1 MDTTDTTDTAQY
13 AHIVGVFRDR
23 ARADKA
29 VEALK
34 QAAMS
39 AVDLT
44 VYDPQAAGVVDT
56 PVDAGEASAMD
67 TSVAT
72 SVVETATRIATATRF
87 LVHVLA
93 EGREQGAVGILAA
106 CGANNAD
113 LPPGT
118 MLVHGTIVSADE
130 DSAHRVA
137 EKLPE
142 HTPPESFFGT
152 AKAPGHPHALSS
164 MDCPDTPH
172 G

>member
-1 MDTTDTTDTAQY
+1 MDTTDTLDTAKY

-23 ARADKA
+23 ARVDQA

-34 QAAMS
+34 QAGMS
-39 AVDLT
+39 DVDLT

-56 PVDAGEASAMD
+56 PIDAEEASAMD

-72 SVVETATRIATATRF
+72 SVVETATRLATATRF

-93 EGREQGAVGILAA
+93 EGREQGAVGILAD

-118 MLVHGTIVSADE
+118 TLDHGSIVRADE

-137 EKLPE
+137 
-142 HTPPESFFGT
+142 
-152 AKAPGHPHALSS
+152 AKASSHANAISS
-164 MDCPDTPH
+164 MDHPDASH

>member
-1 MDTTDTTDTAQY
+1 MDTTDTLDTAKY

-23 ARADKA
+23 AKADQA
-29 VEALK
+29 VGALR
-34 QAAMS
+34 QAGMRD
-39 AVDLT
+39 VDLM

-56 PVDAGEASAMD
+56 PVDAGEASAID

-72 SVVETATRIATATRF
+72 SVVETATRLATATRF

-93 EGREQGAVGILAA
+93 EGREQDAVGILAA

-118 MLVHGTIVSADE
+118 MLVYGTIVSADE

-137 EKLPE
+137 EKLTE

-152 AKAPGHPHALSS
+152 AKAPGHPHAISS
-164 MDCPDTPH
+164 MDRPDTPH

>member
-1 MDTTDTTDTAQY
+1 MDTTDTLDTAKY

-23 ARADKA
+23 AKAAQA

-34 QAAMS
+34 RAGMS

-67 TSVAT
+67 TSVDA
-72 SVVETATRIATATRF
+72 SVVETATRLATATRF
-87 LVHVLA
+87 LVYVLA
-93 EGREQGAVGILAA
+93 EGREQDAVGILAA

-118 MLVHGTIVSADE
+118 MLVHGSIVSADE
-130 DSAHRVA
+130 DSAHPVA
-137 EKLPE
+137 EKLTE
-142 HTPPESFFGT
+142 NTPPESFFGT
-152 AKAPGHPHALSS
+152 AKAPGHSNDISS
-164 MDCPDTPH
+164 MDRPNAPH

>member
-1 MDTTDTTDTAQY
+1 MDTTDTLDTAKY

-23 ARADKA
+23 AKADQA

-34 QAAMS
+34 QVGMS
-39 AVDLT
+39 DVELM
-44 VYDPQAAGVVDT
+44 VYDPQAAGVVET
-56 PVDAGEASAMD
+56 SVD
-67 TSVAT
+67 TSA
-72 SVVETATRIATATRF
+72 VETATRLATATRF

-93 EGREQGAVGILAA
+93 EGREQDAVGLLAD

-118 MLVHGTIVSADE
+118 TLDHGSIVRADE

-137 EKLPE
+137 
-142 HTPPESFFGT
+142 
-152 AKAPGHPHALSS
+152 AKASSHANAISS
-164 MDCPDTPH
+164 MDHPDAPH

>member
-1 MDTTDTTDTAQY
+1 MDTTDTLDTAKY

-23 ARADKA
+23 AKADQA

-34 QAAMS
+34 QAGMS
-39 AVDLT
+39 DVDLT

-72 SVVETATRIATATRF
+72 SVVETATRLATAARF

-93 EGREQGAVGILAA
+93 EGREQDAVGILAN

-113 LPPGT
+113 IPPGT

-137 EKLPE
+137 EKLTE
-142 HTPPESFFGT
+142 NTPAESFFGT
-152 AKAPGHPHALSS
+152 AKAPGHPHAISS
-164 MDCPDTPH
+164 MDRPNAPH

>member
-1 MDTTDTTDTAQY
+1 MDTAKY

-23 ARADKA
+23 AKANQA

-34 QAAMS
+34 QAGMS
-39 AVDLT
+39 AVELT

-67 TSVAT
+67 TSVDT
-72 SVVETATRIATATRF
+72 SAVETATRLETATRF

-93 EGREQGAVGILAA
+93 EGREQDAVGILAD

-113 LPPGT
+113 IPPGT
-118 MLVHGTIVSADE
+118 LLVHGSIVSADE

-137 EKLPE
+137 ETSTE
-142 HTPPESFFGT
+142 NTPAESFFGT
-152 AKAPGHPHALSS
+152 AKAPGHANAISS
-164 MDCPDTPH
+164 MDHLDAPH